1 MKRLVA
7 LIALVLG
14 SAAYAA
20 ESARAFTFVG
30 GLGVTGGGSTLAS
43 VQYTNG
49 DSQNINGGSGLML
62 YFGGETRIG
71 TLVSLQATFGYHVDT
86 TRPSNGEVTFSRY
99 PIDVIAY
106 VPASDKLRF
115 GLGAQFI
122 NNPTLKGTGVASNV
136 DAKFDS
142 TVGVV
147 LEGEYRFTPWIGV
160 KLRGVG
166 ATFKVTATGESASG
180 DHIGVLCNFYF

>member
-7 LIALVLG
+7 LMALVLG

-20 ESARAFTFVG
+20 ESDRAFTFVA
-30 GLGVTGGGSTLAS
+30 GLGVTGGGSTLAT
-43 VQYTNG
+43 VH
-49 DSQNINGGSGLML
+49 SQNINGGSGLML

-86 TRPSNGEVTFSRY
+86 TRPSDGEVTFSRY
-99 PIDVIAY
+99 PIDLIAY

-160 KLRGVG
+160 KLRGVS
-166 ATFKVTATGESASG
+166 ATFKATATGESASG